1 MFDLES
7 QKKRRSVITLQLAP
21 MIDIFVLVIVF
32 LLKGTVLSETV
43 ISSPE
48 IVDIAKSESRE
59 VTELAPEV
67 YITEKDV
74 DFRMIQEKVPLAE
87 ILNEEIDMADP
98 KIAKFKAYIAQS
110 QQSVDGN
117 ALVHVNIVAD
127 YKTSYKAI
135 YHVIR
140 LLRIAGF
147 KAMLFIAEGS
157 ES

>member
-1 MFDLES
+1 MFDLEA
-7 QKKRRSVITLQLAP
+7 QKKRQAVIRLQLAP

-32 LLKGTVLSETV
+32 LLKGTVLTETV

-48 IVDIAKSESRE
+48 LVDVAKSESRE

-74 DFRMIQEKVPLAE
+74 EFRMIEERIPISE
-87 ILNEEIDMADP
+87 ILKDELDLRNP
-98 KIAKFKAYIAQS
+98 LIAKFKKYMDES
-110 QQSVDGN
+110 QAIDGN
-117 ALVHVNIVAD
+117 TLMHVNIVAD

-135 YHVIR
+135 FHVIR
-140 LLRIAGF
+140 LLRVSGF
-147 KAMLFIAEGS
+147 KAMLFIAEGD